1 MNRASHTALLPSA
14 STWLHTFL
22 PKRRRAT
29 SSAITYWCCSLLF
42 AWGSTAQADLKDIS
56 RIYHS
61 QPSLQAFEICQG
73 GGCTR
78 SDQLQ
83 LTPPE
88 WDNVVQIFTPQA
100 ENAEQERQQ
109 IAQAIGMLE
118 DIIGTKIGT
127 TADRAGTFD
136 NSDYQHQQDCNDEA
150 INSTTYKRQMQQA
163 GLIRLHTITDTRTR
177 KFFFTGWPHSAAVIR
192 ENDSQAEFAVDSWFY
207 DNGHAATIVPM
218 ALWKDGYIPADSP
231 IRHRE

>member
-1 MNRASHTALLPSA
+1 
-14 STWLHTFL
+14 
-22 PKRRRAT
+22 
-29 SSAITYWCCSLLF
+29 LF
-42 AWGSTAQADLKDIS
+42 AWGSTAQADLQDIS

-118 DIIGTKIGT
+118 DITGTKIGT
-127 TADRAGTFD
+127 TADRAGTFG
-136 NSDYQHQQDCNDEA
+136 NSEYQHQQDCNDEA
-150 INSTTYKRQMQQA
+150 INSTTYMRLMQQA
-163 GLIRLHTITDTRTR
+163 GLIRLHTILDTRTR
-177 KFFFTGWPHSAAVIR
+177 KFFFTGWPHSTAVIR

-218 ALWKDGYIPADSP
+218 ALWKEGYIPEDSP
-231 IRHRE
+231 IIERK

>member
-1 MNRASHTALLPSA
+1 
-14 STWLHTFL
+14 
-22 PKRRRAT
+22 
-29 SSAITYWCCSLLF
+29 LF
-42 AWGSTAQADLKDIS
+42 AWGSTAQADLQDIS

-100 ENAEQERQQ
+100 ENTEQERQQ

-118 DIIGTKIGT
+118 DITGTKIGT
-127 TADRAGTFD
+127 TADRAGTFG

-150 INSTTYKRQMQQA
+150 INSTTYMRLMQQA
-163 GLIRLHTITDTRTR
+163 GLIRLHTISDTRTR

-218 ALWKDGYIPADSP
+218 ALWKEGYIPEDSP
-231 IRHRE
+231 IIERK